1 MNDRLLSKPLW
12 SAIIIRD
19 IIFAIIAMAPD
30 EHPVEHLA
38 GVIGRIY
45 GMTSTPI
52 AYLLQGLGYL
62 TIEMQPTGDWSRL
75 MAAEP
80 RVRRELLRTAFED
93 AFRAPDGSSAT
104 EAIKT
109 SVDRSA
115 RIDWFVQKHELSRST
130 TAAYAERLYRRAFEA
145 LDAASRR
152 AAYEASLSSETEPQ
166 PVDLPQT
173 TASAQA
179 IRAVPRSHEHRSRG
193 IELVFWLPDGAGSSA
208 YERIFQAADE
218 TIFSKE
224 GNWEPL
230 RDVDP
235 KKVRLDVVESD
246 QNLPPRGLGPR
257 SSSPRPLSE

>member
-1 MNDRLLSKPLW
+1 MNERLLSKPLW
-12 SAIIIRD
+12 SALIIRD

-30 EHPVEHLA
+30 EHSVEHLV

-45 GMTSTPI
+45 GMASTPI
-52 AYLLQGLGYL
+52 VYLLQGLGYL
-62 TIEMQPTGDWSRL
+62 TTEMQPTADWSRL

-109 SVDRSA
+109 CVDRSA

-145 LDAASRR
+145 LDAVSRR
-152 AAYEASLSSETEPQ
+152 NAYEASLSSETEPQ

-179 IRAVPRSHEHRSRG
+179 IRAVPRSRVCCTDCD
-193 IELVFWLPDGAGSSA
+193 I
-208 YERIFQAADE
+208 
-218 TIFSKE
+218 
-224 GNWEPL
+224 
-230 RDVDP
+230 
-235 KKVRLDVVESD
+235 
-246 QNLPPRGLGPR
+246 
-257 SSSPRPLSE
+257 